1 MNLVNQLAATI
12 TGKEGLSDC
21 SIEELE
27 QLVRRHPA
35 FGPGHLLL
43 AKKLER
49 EQSPHYR
56 NVADKLSLFVSNPLW
71 LANLLDK
78 EDVEIDPIAASGE
91 PIEPISPNEP
101 ITAEQEQPFTT
112 EEVVA
117 RAEPEADTM
126 MEEFSDTEEDGV
138 ADDQDQPALQIRIPE
153 LKIEAINPETA
164 ELSFEP
170 YHTVDYFASQ
180 GIRVRE
186 EERPKDRFSEQL
198 KSFTDWLKTIKK
210 VPVTEI
216 VTAANSSEER
226 KVEQMAEK
234 SITDREVVTEAM
246 AEVWEK
252 QGDRVKAEAIYR
264 KLSLLDPGKSSYFAA
279 KIEHLKQ
286 Q

>member
-1 MNLVNQLAATI
+1 MNLVNQLTAVI
-12 TGKEGLSDC
+12 TGKEDLSAC
-21 SIEELE
+21 SIEELQ

-43 AKKLER
+43 AKKLEG
-49 EQSPHYR
+49 EDSSAYR
-56 NVADKLSLFVSNPLW
+56 SAIDTLSLYVPNPLW
-71 LANLLDK
+71 LTNLL
-78 EDVEIDPIAASGE
+78 SGE
-91 PIEPISPNEP
+91 ADGVEPVEHPIESIQPLSSDDF
-101 ITAEQEQPFTT
+101 ITAEQERPFTK
-112 EEVVA
+112 EEVVVQ
-117 RAEPEADTM
+117 AEPKNVAPIEAQSDN
-126 MEEFSDTEEDGV
+126 EEVVETVEEG
-138 ADDQDQPALQIRIPE
+138 QPELTIRIPE
-153 LKIEAINPETA
+153 LRIEPIDPETA

-180 GIRVRE
+180 GILVRE

-216 VTAANSSEER
+216 VAASTASDER

-252 QGDRVKAEAIYR
+252 QGDRSKAAAIYR
-264 KLSLLDPGKSSYFAA
+264 KLSLLDPAKSSYFAA

-286 Q
+286 